1 MSLML
6 IAYSGVNPL
15 HLTPGKLLSV
25 VPATFGILLPL
36 QSGACRLRQKA
47 RAIYCL
53 AVQML
58 LEGAQL
64 SQDHLWV
71 AQAAKL
77 SPQPRSERAL
87 CKAVVSDF
95 AHIPGLMRLG

>member
-1 MSLML
+1 MYRQRAGNLLPWEKESGCACATSLQMSLML
-6 IAYSGVNPL
+6 IAYSGANPL
-15 HLTPGKLLSV
+15 HLTPGKLLSDV
-25 VPATFGILLPL
+25 HATFGILLPL

-64 SQDHLWV
+64 SRDHL
-71 AQAAKL
+71 
-77 SPQPRSERAL
+77 
-87 CKAVVSDF
+87 
-95 AHIPGLMRLG
+95 